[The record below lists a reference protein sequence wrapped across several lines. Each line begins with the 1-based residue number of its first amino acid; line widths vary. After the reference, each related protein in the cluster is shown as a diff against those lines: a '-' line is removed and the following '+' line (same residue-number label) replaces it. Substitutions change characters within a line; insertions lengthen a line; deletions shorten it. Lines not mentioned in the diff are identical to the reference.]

1 MSGHGD
7 IMVTSGLVSGV
18 TLGALPLWLAWNF
31 EPIPLLAVALP
42 AVAYAWA
49 ISPAGRRFFGREAP
63 VEAKY
68 PRYFYAGIAG
78 LAIALFSPLDI
89 LGMHFLLTAHMV
101 QHVFFSVIGPPLLLL
116 GIPGWMVEPFFRG
129 ARVRRVARFLTHPVV
144 AFGLYNLNMWVW
156 HLPPLLDATPSGGV
170 IAATELVDNA
180 LLVAVLLLGIVLLVP
195 RIRRGGQHVASLI
208 GSALALVGVIA
219 LGVVGSLSV
228 ANWPASSQPHNPIHT
243 LMNLM
248 FIGTATLYWCPILNP
263 VPSLPRITPVFGMLY
278 MFISTQPM
286 MALGALIVFSG
297 QPLYSIYANAPSLWG
312 FTPIGDQQLA
322 GLIMWLIMDIPLIV
336 TITILFF
343 RWMASQERKQRESEI
358 AQERHDDEL
367 IWQAHA
373 PVSSPV
379 SSPVSGN
386 VGGAE

>member
-1 MSGHGD
+1 ML
-7 IMVTSGLVSGV
+7 TF
-18 TLGALPLWLAWNF
+18 GALPLWLAWNF

-49 ISPAGRRFFGREAP
+49 ISPAGRRFYGREDP
-63 VEAKY
+63 VEQKY
-68 PRYFYAGIAG
+68 PRYFYAGIAC
-78 LAIALFSPLDI
+78 LALALFSPLDI

-101 QHVFFSVIGPPLLLL
+101 QHVFFSVICPPLLLL

-156 HLPPLLDATPSGGV
+156 HIPPLLDATPSGGV
-170 IAATELVDNA
+170 IAGMQ
-180 LLVAVLLLGIVLLVP
+180 LLDYALLLGML
-195 RIRRGGQHVASLI
+195 LI
-208 GSALALVGVIA
+208 GGVLVLPRLLRTDRPTVGLAASALVFVGIIA
-219 LGVVGSLSV
+219 LTIVGSLSV
-228 ANWPASSQPHNPIHT
+228 ANWPISSQPHNPIHT

-248 FIGTATLYWCPILNP
+248 FIATAILYWCPILNP

-278 MFISTQPM
+278 MFVSTQPM

-297 QPLYSIYANAPSLWG
+297 QPLYSIYADAPSLWG
-312 FTPIGDQQLA
+312 FTPLGDQQLA

-343 RWMASQERKQRESEI
+343 RWMASQERAQRETE
-358 AQERHDDEL
+358 ARQDDEEL
-367 IWQAHA
+367 IWQTPAHA
-373 PVSSPV
+373 PTVSSH
-379 SSPVSGN
+379 